1 MPPLVTSWQRRLFPL
16 YLAAFTA
23 QLGVPAF
30 LPFIPL
36 YMVELGIDDV
46 GAAAR
51 WSGVLVAITP
61 LTSTAAVPY
70 LGLLGD
76 RIGLRRLALIGLGAG
91 GVTVA
96 LLALATSPW
105 QLLIG
110 RTLFGFCGV
119 YWTFF
124 AAAIAEHAPREH
136 MVRAF
141 GRLQMANFGAPIL
154 APVMG
159 GAIASVLGL
168 KAAFVLGG
176 IMFWIATA
184 MVALLYPGGDE
195 LKPQRNAAS
204 AGSPWRMIFAQP
216 QMALLSLVLLVS
228 FYAEGSTL
236 PVIPLYVQALGVAPG
251 QVAATVG
258 LITAASAVTYVAANA
273 LVGRVVP
280 TRLAHVAV
288 LPGLIG
294 GAIVCVPLFFAGQ
307 LWHLLVFRPLLSL
320 FTGTIPALVYT
331 AAEPFVPR
339 ERRGAGFGLLTS
351 VGLGGTAAGRVASG
365 MVASLSLSG
374 VFFVDGVLL
383 LGGFGVYS
391 ALRRRFPYPQV
402 DEEPRGQSAAAGLN
416 EGGSPR

>member
-1 MPPLVTSWQRRLFPL
+1 MPPLVTPWQRRLFPIL
-16 YLAAFTA
+16 LAAFTA

-36 YMVELGIDDV
+36 YMTELGIDDV

-61 LTSTAAVPY
+61 LTSTLSVPY
-70 LGLLGD
+70 LGLVGD
-76 RIGLRRLALIGLGAG
+76 RIGLKPMALIGLGLG
-91 GVTVA
+91 GFTIA
-96 LLALATSPW
+96 ALALAASPW
-105 QLLIG
+105 HLLVG

-141 GRLQMANFGAPIL
+141 GWLQIANFGALIV

-159 GAIASVLGL
+159 GAIASALGL

-176 IMFWIATA
+176 VMFWIATG
-184 MVALLYPGGDE
+184 MVAFMYPGGKR
-195 LKPQRNAAS
+195 LKPQRSESGN
-204 AGSPWRMIFAQP
+204 GSPWQMIFAQP
-216 QMALLSLVLLVS
+216 QMAMLSLVLLVS

-236 PVIPLYVQALGVAPG
+236 PIIPLYVQLLGVAPG

-258 LITAASAVTYVAANA
+258 LITALSAVTYVAANA

-280 TRLAHVAV
+280 TRLAHLAV

-294 GAIVCVPLFFAGQ
+294 AAIVCVPLFFAGQ
-307 LWHLLVFRPLLSL
+307 LWHLLVFRPLLSF

-331 AAEPFVPR
+331 AAEPFVPP

-351 VGLGGTAAGRVASG
+351 VGLGGTAAGRIASG

-374 VFFVDGVLL
+374 VFVVDGALL
-383 LGGFGVYS
+383 LGGFGLYA
-391 ALRRRFPYPQV
+391 ALRRRFPYPRV
-402 DEEPRGQSAAAGLN
+402 DEEPHGESADAGLN
-416 EGGSPR
+416 SGGSSR